1 MGPAVPTT
9 HYMTDFKTVLALS
22 VLALLLVGG
31 VIVAATVNPYILL
44 GLGPVLLAVAA
55 VISAVRGGQRR
66 RSRRSPQ
73 R

>member
-1 MGPAVPTT
+1 
-9 HYMTDFKTVLALS
+9 MTDFKTVLALS